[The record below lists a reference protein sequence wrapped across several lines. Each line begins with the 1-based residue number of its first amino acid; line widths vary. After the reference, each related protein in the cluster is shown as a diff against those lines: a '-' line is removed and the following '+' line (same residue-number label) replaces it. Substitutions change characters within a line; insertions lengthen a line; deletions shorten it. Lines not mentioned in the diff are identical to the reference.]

1 MQELKIIYSQA
12 PKDPELTRL
21 QWQAE
26 TGLPLIATRDKDN
39 RLIITERR
47 PNESNG
53 LLDKVQR

>member
-26 TGLPLIATRDKDN
+26 TGLPLVAKLEDN

-47 PNESNG
+47 PNESDG